1 MNLCGLPTTKHALV
15 SLKNAHKTCNLPDR
29 FAHSADSA
37 QFQPS
42 QTKIVGQIA
51 SPTGI
56 FEQN

>member
-15 SLKNAHKTCNLPDR
+15 LLKNAHKTCNLPNR
-29 FAHSADSA
+29 FAHSA